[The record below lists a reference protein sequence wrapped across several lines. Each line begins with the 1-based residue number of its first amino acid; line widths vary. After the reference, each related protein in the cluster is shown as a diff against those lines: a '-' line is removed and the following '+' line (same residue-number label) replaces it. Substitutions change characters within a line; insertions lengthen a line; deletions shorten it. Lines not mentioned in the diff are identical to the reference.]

1 MEIARY
7 RALACVP
14 PNTLAELTPARGTI
28 ALQCSAPGCARCATF
43 EVEERAEFEKA
54 SLDGVDYIV
63 PWNCADHHR
72 RQLAMDAGV
81 RAIPAYVLLS
91 ASSEPRVLTPKT

>member
-1 MEIARY
+1 MEFARY

-14 PNTLAELTPARGTI
+14 PDTLAELTPVRGTI
-28 ALQCSAPGCARCATF
+28 ALRCSAPGCARCATF
-43 EVEERAEFEKA
+43 EVEERADYEKTFH
-54 SLDGVDYIV
+54 GVDHIV
-63 PWNCADHHR
+63 PWNCADPHR

-91 ASSEPRVLTPKT
+91 SSSEPRVLTPQA